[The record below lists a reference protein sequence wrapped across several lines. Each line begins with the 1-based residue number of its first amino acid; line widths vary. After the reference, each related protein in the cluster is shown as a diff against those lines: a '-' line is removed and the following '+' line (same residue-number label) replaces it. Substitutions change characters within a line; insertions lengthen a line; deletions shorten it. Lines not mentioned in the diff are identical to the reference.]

1 MQCYITYPV
10 KCFILL
16 LSCKVWV
23 AKFGNFITFCGEV
36 PFLYKDTILVPG
48 RAIAPSLPNEH
59 IPILV
64 RVVLVLKIKQC
75 LMLCDVPSAYDGSV
89 DEAAEGRF
97 TNDNYVSCYAAHRM
111 YLQKITFSIQLRE

>member
-1 MQCYITYPV
+1 M
-10 KCFILL
+10 
-16 LSCKVWV
+16 
-23 AKFGNFITFCGEV
+23 NFITFCGEV

-75 LMLCDVPSAYDGSV
+75 LMLCDVPSAYDGSRTKQRRA
-89 DEAAEGRF
+89 DLL
-97 TNDNYVSCYAAHRM
+97 M
-111 YLQKITFSIQLRE
+111 IITYHAMQPIGCIYKR